1 MTSRQS
7 VFHTSSAPK
16 TKKLHPLRSLPLVVT
31 NPHAPYFSAF
41 WRTMATQQQPIGTG
55 QVLPPLPQ
63 PPPLTYRR
71 TRGQSPKPHGFKP
84 FCEKISSY
92 VRRIFLFLCY
102 SYMKSNPD
110 NDSCLSI
117 YKTIPAICNTP
128 CQTCVY
134 RILFFHTSSRWL
146 RVVGRVVVCGCVSVR

>member
-84 FCEKISSY
+84 FCEKISSTWR
-92 VRRIFLFLCY
+92 VILTTIAVFLFTRWFQRY
-102 SYMKSNPD
+102 
-110 NDSCLSI
+110 
-117 YKTIPAICNTP
+117 AI
-128 CQTCVY
+128 
-134 RILFFHTSSRWL
+134 L
-146 RVVGRVVVCGCVSVR
+146 RVKPVCTEFYFSTLRHGDYVLWAELWFVVVCRCVK